1 MNFYNE
7 ISPYIDY
14 LHSIR
19 KLKDFLSFDMKFPIK
34 WVIPKSMLDEGQC
47 IPYETNDE
55 KTKGI
60 SFVAEI
66 KDDSVDRILSK
77 ITKIIKLNKEKEHKE
92 KLFKEVVDRLK
103 TTFETTD
110 IEKLQKLYF
119 DFEELPDLENEEY
132 EPDRHEPEVVE
143 LVGE

>member
-7 ISPYIDY
+7 IYPYIDY

-19 KLKDFLSFDMKFPIK
+19 KLKDFLSFDMKFPNK

-47 IPYETNDE
+47 IPFETNDE

-60 SFVAEI
+60 SFVSEI
-66 KDDSVDRILSK
+66 KNDSTDNTLSK

-92 KLFKEVVDRLK
+92 KLFKEVVDKLK

-119 DFEELPDLENEEY
+119 DFEELPNLENDEY
-132 EPDRHEPEVVE
+132 EPDRQEPEVAE